1 VLVWTITSIFTA
13 FSAGTLALAGRAFG
27 AGDRTLAA
35 DVVGA
40 SLALA
45 LGVGALVAVSTLVAT
60 RLTLPWLFPHAGDAV
75 LVDVA
80 RYLELVLPV
89 LPLAFVEAIAA
100 SALHAAGDTRTP
112 LVAAAASNAIN
123 LLLSCVLVFGL
134 LGAPAL
140 GVRGAAIGAAAA
152 MTVQAIALVRALL
165 SPSSAIPLG
174 PWLRRARVDRD
185 VLGRLVRVSLPAFG
199 DKLVYAGGY
208 LAFIMLVATL
218 GPVAMAANQAVVSVE
233 AICFLSA
240 EGFGV
245 AAGALA
251 AQRLGAGQP
260 SAAEQT
266 TRVAITMAVCALT
279 AFGLLFA
286 AAPRALLSPF
296 TSDQAVLGAATAS
309 LVMAALA
316 QPFMAY
322 ATVTRMALRGAGA
335 TSSVLWVTVAGHGA
349 NSRRKARFEGARAA
363 RGHPPLHAL
372 RRAHPG
378 HLRRLPRRRHP
389 RRRRPPRADRGP
401 RRRRLRPRDR
411 QARRVRRHRRPRR
424 HRRRHRRRQRAARR
438 HPHDRH
444 RRRRPALSDGHG
456 LAPGHEPRRAHAP
469 HHQVERRRC
478 PPPGGSRSTSTPPS
492 ASPRPASPARSS
504 SRCPST
510 SS

>member
-1 VLVWTITSIFTA
+1 
-13 FSAGTLALAGRAFG
+13 
-27 AGDRTLAA
+27 
-35 DVVGA
+35 
-40 SLALA
+40 
-45 LGVGALVAVSTLVAT
+45 
-60 RLTLPWLFPHAGDAV
+60 
-75 LVDVA
+75 
-80 RYLELVLPV
+80 
-89 LPLAFVEAIAA
+89 
-100 SALHAAGDTRTP
+100 
-112 LVAAAASNAIN
+112 
-123 LLLSCVLVFGL
+123 
-134 LGAPAL
+134 
-140 GVRGAAIGAAAA
+140 VRGAAIGAAAA

-335 TSSVLWVTVAGHGA
+335 TSSVLWVTVAGTLFVRMPVA
-349 NSRRKARFEGARAA
+349 LVACLDARW
-363 RGHPPLHAL
+363 
-372 RRAHPG
+372 
-378 HLRRLPRRRHP
+378 
-389 RRRRPPRADRGP
+389 GP
-401 RRRRLRPRDR
+401 RRRLAGEHPRLGVSSH
-411 QARRVRRHRRPRR
+411 RVRGCCSAAADG
-424 HRRRHRRRQRAARR
+424 RAR
-438 HPHDRH
+438 
-444 RRRRPALSDGHG
+444 ALD
-456 LAPGHEPRRAHAP
+456 A
-469 HHQVERRRC
+469 
-478 PPPGGSRSTSTPPS
+478 PS
-492 ASPRPASPARSS
+492 AGK
-504 SRCPST
+504 
-510 SS
+510 

>member
-1 VLVWTITSIFTA
+1 MPAAAAPTSLFAQRGLATRATTSGVPVEVWRLAWPASAHTLLLTAVFAVDRLVLGRTDTTALASLQISSVLVWTITSIFTA

-335 TSSVLWVTVAGHGA
+335 TSSVLWVTVAGTLFVRMPVA
-349 NSRRKARFEGARAA
+349 LVACLDARWGLAGVWLASTLDWVFQAIAFGV
-363 RGHPPLHAL
+363 LL
-372 RRAHPG
+372 RRG
-378 HLRRLPRRRHP
+378 RWK
-389 RRRRPPRADRGP
+389 
-401 RRRRLRPRDR
+401 
-411 QARRVRRHRRPRR
+411 
-424 HRRRHRRRQRAARR
+424 
-438 HPHDRH
+438 
-444 RRRRPALSDGHG
+444 
-456 LAPGHEPRRAHAP
+456 
-469 HHQVERRRC
+469 
-478 PPPGGSRSTSTPPS
+478 S
-492 ASPRPASPARSS
+492 ASP
-504 SRCPST
+504 
-510 SS
+510 